1 MNDYK
6 LNSETI
12 LGFMG
17 LVNTLDLDQKSYR
30 IKITEWRDKRSLSQ
44 NSLYFMWL
52 NEISNQIEQR
62 LGQQHD
68 SQVLHE
74 YMKLQFCPQKEVT
87 IGSNNAS
94 VAFRSTKRLDVGEM
108 HHYLTKIEQWAIERG
123 FKLTVPI
130 DSQYAELAREQD
142 R

>member
-44 NSLYFMWL
+44 NNLYWMWL

-62 LGQQHD
+62 LKQCHD
-68 SQVLHE
+68 AETLHE
-74 YMKLQFCPQKEVT
+74 YMKMQFCPQQEVA
-87 IGSNNAS
+87 IGSNKAS
-94 VAFRSTKRLDVGEM
+94 VKFRSTSKLQVGEM

-130 DSQYAELAREQD
+130 DSQYAELAREQE